1 MDILLNP
8 YDEGSIL
15 SYEELEAI
23 STSQRWSPPASG
35 ERIEEG
41 VATKLEAEWKLL
53 APDRSETIAED
64 SLQVD
69 DVTHGD
75 IDEKVVPD
83 TEGRKRLVRHV
94 SYERSQKNRREAI
107 KLHGTSCA
115 ACGFDFDDTYGKDYA
130 DSYIQIHHI
139 KPLSE
144 YEGEVDPET
153 DLVPLCANCH
163 GMAHKRRDTVTPI
176 KELRAL
182 IEEAAG

>member
-1 MDILLNP
+1 LKLFLLAKGGP
-8 YDEGSIL
+8 
-15 SYEELEAI
+15 
-23 STSQRWSPPASG
+23 PPASG

-107 KLHGTSCA
+107 KLHGTTCA
-115 ACGFDFDDTYGKDYA
+115 ACGFDFDETYGKDYA
-130 DSYIQIHHI
+130 DSYIKIHHI
-139 KPLSE
+139 KPSQNMRE
-144 YEGEVDPET
+144 
-153 DLVPLCANCH
+153 
-163 GMAHKRRDTVTPI
+163 R
-176 KELRAL
+176 
-182 IEEAAG
+182 